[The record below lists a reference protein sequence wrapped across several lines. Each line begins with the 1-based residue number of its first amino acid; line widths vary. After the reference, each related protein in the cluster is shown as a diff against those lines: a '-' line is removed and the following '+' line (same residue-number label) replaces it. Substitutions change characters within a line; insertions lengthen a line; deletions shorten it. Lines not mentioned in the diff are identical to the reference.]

1 MAAVPAYP
9 IINQNNPAQKLKSSV
24 GLISSMKVFVN
35 ALLTLFYTL
44 MGDAKRF
51 WASFWTSRR
60 ADPGKLSR
68 WIGAGNVEK
77 G

>member
-1 MAAVPAYP
+1 
-9 IINQNNPAQKLKSSV
+9 
-24 GLISSMKVFVN
+24 MKVFVN